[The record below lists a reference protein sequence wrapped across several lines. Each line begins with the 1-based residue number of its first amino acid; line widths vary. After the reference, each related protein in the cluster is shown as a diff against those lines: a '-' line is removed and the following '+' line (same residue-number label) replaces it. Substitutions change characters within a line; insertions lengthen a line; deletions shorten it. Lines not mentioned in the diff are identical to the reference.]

1 MAFGL
6 KDRELDRIIDY
17 LEGSI
22 KGEDVMLPIVKGD
35 RHKVLL
41 TLLEKVLSAH
51 KVYIDKSAE
60 ILKESVSL
68 SEWDMN
74 MNFTANQLHSV
85 EKAMMESSDK
95 NLLSVKEMTSSSHK
109 MLAAVEHSVKRMNG
123 IGEDSSLLLNQVG
136 EALEYIEEMTQLKQN
151 VSEKTQQVEKKM
163 GALEELCS
171 SIDEVIEGV
180 KGIAEQTNLLAL
192 SAGIEAARIGE
203 QGQKFAVAAEDIR
216 KLAEDT
222 MQKMERMQEFT
233 EGIHSATSDS
243 MNCVELTK
251 ASMND
256 MSVKIERVQQICH
269 EEEECAQHTSIE
281 VKEMGQMLEEV
292 NASIHEMQENVIFIK
307 EDFTQIRRLAEQVS
321 QEADRSKTQAK
332 QIEEVDTAL
341 SQQIKELIQKLNEG
355 PYPLSNE
362 AFIEIVDKAIV
373 SHEKVVKTLE
383 DMLYKGEMIPLQ
395 MNEEKCELGRF
406 CSILQVEHTLIKEK
420 WQSINKEH
428 QVFLQ
433 KANEVVKVFEKEELS
448 KAKRMMDEVKRLSR
462 QVVSALQ
469 GIKRETQTMSFRKEQ
484 VFKGEKEN

>member
-22 KGEDVMLPIVKGD
+22 KGEDVILPIVKGD
-35 RHKVLL
+35 RHRVLL

-51 KVYIDKSAE
+51 KVYTDKSAE
-60 ILKESVSL
+60 ILKESGNL

-74 MNFTANQLHSV
+74 MNFTANQLQSV

-95 NLLSVKEMTSSSHK
+95 NLLSVKEMTNSSQK
-109 MLAAVEHSVKRMNG
+109 MLTAVEHSVKGINC
-123 IGEDSSLLLNQVG
+123 IGEDSHLLVNQVG
-136 EALEYIEEMTQLKQN
+136 ETLEYIEEMTHLKQN
-151 VSEKTQQVEKKM
+151 VSEKTQQIEKKM
-163 GALEELCS
+163 GVLEELCS
-171 SIDEVIEGV
+171 NVGEVIEGV

-203 QGQKFAVAAEDIR
+203 QGQKFAAVAEDIR

-222 MQKMERMQEFT
+222 MQRLERMQEFT
-233 EGIHSATSDS
+233 EGIQGATSDS

-251 ASMND
+251 ASMED
-256 MSVKIERVQQICH
+256 MSAKIEHVQQICH
-269 EEEECAQHTSIE
+269 EEKKCAEHTSME

-292 NASIHEMQENVIFIK
+292 NASIHEMQENVVFIK
-307 EDFTQIRRLAEQVS
+307 EDFTQIRKLAEQVG

-332 QIEEVDTAL
+332 QVEEVDMAL
-341 SQQIKELIQKLNEG
+341 SEQIKKLIQKLNEG
-355 PYPLSNE
+355 PHPLSNE

-383 DMLYKGEMIPLQ
+383 EMLYKGEMTPIQ

-406 CSILQVEHTLIKEK
+406 YNILQVEHTLIKGK
-420 WQSINKEH
+420 WQTINEEY

-433 KANEVVKVFEKEELS
+433 KANEVVKAFEKEELS
-448 KAKRMMDEVKRLSR
+448 DAKRMMDEVKRLSR

-469 GIKRETQTMSFRKEQ
+469 EIKRETQTMSFRKEH